1 MSVFGKYLQVSLF
14 GASHEKYI
22 GLTIHNY
29 PSGIKL
35 SLERIYHKLALRRGL
50 NSLTS
55 KRLEMDEFEIIS
67 GYFNGFTTGAPITVL
82 IKNSDV
88 KSADYEKIQ
97 GIARPSHADYTYHLK
112 YNGFNDYR
120 GGGTSSGR
128 LSVALIVLGAICE
141 EILETK
147 NILIA
152 TRVKQIKDITDNQN
166 EIDLTT
172 LKELKEEAFPV
183 VDRVIKDKMLELI
196 AQTKEDKDSLGA
208 IVETYI
214 ENIPAGLGEP
224 FFDSFESILSHLIFS
239 IPGIKGIEFGT
250 GFDFANMNGSR
261 SNDGLEIKDGN
272 VNYLSNHN
280 GGINGGITNGN
291 TVIFKTVFKPTSSI
305 GKPQQTINFLKGEN
319 EILEIGGRHDTIFA
333 IKGVHVVNAVTAY
346 AVLELL
352 IGMGLWKN

>member
-22 GLTIHNY
+22 GITIHNY

-35 SLERIYHKLALRRGL
+35 SLERIKQKLALRRGL

-55 KRLEMDEFEIIS
+55 KRFETDEFEIIS
-67 GYFNGFTTGAPITVL
+67 GYFNDYTTGAPITIL

-88 KSADYEKIQ
+88 RSTDYEKIQ

-128 LSVALIVLGAICE
+128 LSVALIVLGALCE
-141 EILETK
+141 EILEEK
-147 NILIA
+147 NIIIA
-152 TRVKQIKDITDNQN
+152 SRVKQIKDLVDKQN
-166 EIDLTT
+166 EIDITT
-172 LKELKEEAFPV
+172 LEELKEEAFPV
-183 VDRVIKDKMLELI
+183 VDRVLKDKMLELI
-196 AQTKEDKDSLGA
+196 ANTKEDKDSLGA

-214 ENIPAGLGEP
+214 ENIPSGLGEP

-250 GFDFANMNGSR
+250 GFDFASMNGSN

-272 VNYLSNHN
+272 VKYLSNHN
-280 GGINGGITNGN
+280 GGIDGGITNGN
-291 TVIFKTVFKPTSSI
+291 TVIFRTVFKPTSSI
-305 GKPQQTINFLKGEN
+305 GKPQKSINFLKGEN

-333 IKGVHVVNAVTAY
+333 IKGLHVVNAVTAY